1 MNDSPRLLIVDDETR
16 ILSILA
22 KLFDED
28 GYVVETSSD
37 PEAAAVVAPEFHPHV
52 ALVDLAMPGIDG
64 IELLSRLKADNP
76 RLQVVIMTAYGSI
89 SSAVEAM
96 RRGAFDYITKP
107 FDNDELRLVIS
118 RALGVA
124 RLEARVEHLETQL
137 EARFRPENIVGT
149 SGAMVDVFQRIAKV
163 APLDTTVLIQGESGT
178 GKELVARAIHRH
190 SNRKDG
196 PFVAINCGAIP
207 PNLVESEFFGHE
219 RGAFTD
225 ARERRRGRFEMA
237 SGGTLFLDE
246 VGELSAAAQVG
257 LLRVL
262 EEGELI
268 RVGGERSIPCDVR
281 VIAASNRD
289 LAEAASGREFRD
301 DLYWRLNVV
310 AFQLPPLRDRP
321 EDIPL
326 LIDHFLSKYSDEIG
340 RGIEGIDEMALS
352 LMAAHRWPGNVRE
365 LENTIE
371 HAVALAS
378 GPLISAGDLPPRLRV
393 GFEVAVGTESPGA
406 GGETEAGAHDLHGAV
421 TRAQA
426 AVERR
431 MILQALDGTG
441 GNRTEAARRLGV
453 SRKTLFNKMRALGI
467 AGAETE

>member
-1 MNDSPRLLIVDDETR
+1 MSDSPRLLIVDDETR

-22 KLFDED
+22 KLFAED
-28 GYVVETSSD
+28 GYEVETSAD
-37 PEAAAVVAPEFHPHV
+37 PEAAAAVASELHPDV

-64 IELLSRLKADNP
+64 IELLSRMRTDNP

-107 FDNDELRLVIS
+107 FDNDELRLVVS

-178 GKELVARAIHRH
+178 GKELVARAVHRH

-225 ARERRRGRFEMA
+225 ARERRRGRFELA
-237 SGGTLFLDE
+237 NGGTLFLDE

-262 EEGELI
+262 EEGELV
-268 RVGGERSIPCDVR
+268 RVGGERPIAYDVR

-289 LAEAASGREFRD
+289 LAEAVSGGEFRD

-310 AFQLPPLRDRP
+310 AFQLPALRDRP

-326 LIDHFLSKYSDEIG
+326 LIDHFLNNYGDEIG

-352 LMAAHRWPGNVRE
+352 LLVAHRWPGNVRE

-371 HAVALAS
+371 HAVAFAS
-378 GPLISAGDLPPRLRV
+378 GSLISAEDLPPRLRA
-393 GFEVAVGTESPGA
+393 GLEIAGGTGSPGQ
-406 GGETEAGAHDLHGAV
+406 GGETEVGAHDLQGAV

-431 MILQALDGTG
+431 MILQALEGTG
-441 GNRTEAARRLGV
+441 GNRTEAARQLGI

-467 AGAETE
+467 EEGEPD

>member
-1 MNDSPRLLIVDDETR
+1 MNKSPRLLIVDDETR
-16 ILSILA
+16 ILSILS
-22 KLFDED
+22 KLFEEG
-28 GYVVETSSD
+28 GYEVVTSSD
-37 PEAAAVVAPEFHPHV
+37 PEAAVATAAELHPHV

-64 IELLSRLKADNP
+64 IELLSRLKGDNP

-107 FDNDELRLVIS
+107 FDNDELLLVIE

-124 RLEARVEHLETQL
+124 RLEARVKHLETQL

-149 SGAMVDVFQRIAKV
+149 SGAMVDVFQRIDKV

-190 SNRKDG
+190 SSRKDG

-225 ARERRRGRFEMA
+225 ARDRRRGRFEMA

-246 VGELSAAAQVG
+246 VGELSPAAQVG

-262 EEGELI
+262 EEGEFV
-268 RVGGERSIPCDVR
+268 RVGGEQPIACDVR

-289 LAEAASGREFRD
+289 LAEAVEKGEFRD
-301 DLYWRLNVV
+301 DLFWRLNVV
-310 AFQLPPLRDRP
+310 AFQLPALRDRP

-326 LIDHFLSKYSDEIG
+326 LIDHFLHKYSDEIG
-340 RGIEGIDEMALS
+340 RGIEGIDATALS
-352 LMAAHRWPGNVRE
+352 LLVAHRWPGNVRE

-378 GPLISAGDLPPRLRV
+378 ASLIKAEDLPMRLRAGGGEADAATEHGSGGGGEGTGGDLQ
-393 GFEVAVGTESPGA
+393 
-406 GGETEAGAHDLHGAV
+406 GAV
-421 TRAQA
+421 TRAQE

-431 MILQALDGTG
+431 MIIQALERTG

-453 SRKTLFNKMRALGI
+453 SRKTLFNKIRTLGI
-467 AGAETE
+467 DAADPD